1 VRGPSVFRIVP
12 PTGTLSFAEL
22 ESQFALRR
30 RIEAIDRAE
39 IAECYSALRR
49 QYSEQSRRAQLQ
61 FADPRIKQPGGA
73 TLFHLAVESAKASR
87 LVYTALREAESAL
100 LRSADASIV
109 SPEVVER
116 AIDWNRRQLD
126 RLEAQ
131 LRLLDHVDGV
141 MLPLRKLLR
150 QLESSRHVSVLGWRS
165 IARHLFSQAGRR
177 ADATCLPVPGFSLRA
192 YLSLAGHGPCGDAF
206 GRGIEAVLALSPV
219 LANRDDDSTQTDLL
233 LLAALCQDCGLLLS
247 GRHGKRGLWRDADNG
262 DDFASHSSIGAGL
275 VAGITELAAE
285 LPSLVAEHHRRFIEF
300 ERLPEPATTSQ
311 KTASRLLAT
320 TVRFLELVEE
330 SPLSPTDRVPQPQ
343 AALYPAALR
352 LNHETNRGEW
362 DPKIVSQI
370 LSAIGFRLEYEPAD
384 VADDELRRDR
394 MANGNRRLDSAD
406 QSVPDPNFLFA
417 QEAREGRHV
426 RTTGQ

>member
-30 RIEAIDRAE
+30 RIEPADRSE

-61 FADPRIKQPGGA
+61 FAEPRIKQAGGA
-73 TLFHLAVESAKASR
+73 ALFHLAVESAKASR
-87 LVYTALREAESAL
+87 LVYTALREAEPAL
-100 LRSADASIV
+100 WRSADASIV

-116 AIDWNRRQLD
+116 GIDWNRRQLD

-141 MLPLRKLLR
+141 MLPLRKLFG
-150 QLESSRHVSVLGWRS
+150 QLESSRHVSALGWRS

-177 ADATCLPVPGFSLRA
+177 ADATCLPVPGFSLRT

-206 GRGIEAVLALSPV
+206 GRGIETVLALAPV
-219 LANRDDDSTQTDLL
+219 LADRNDDSTQTDLL
-233 LLAALCQDCGLLLS
+233 SLAALCQDCGLLLL
-247 GRHGKRGLWRDADNG
+247 GRHGKRGQWRDADN
-262 DDFASHSSIGAGL
+262 DSDVASHSSIGAGL

-300 ERLPEPATTSQ
+300 GRLPDAATTSQ
-311 KTASRLLAT
+311 KTGSRLLAT

-330 SPLSPTDRVPQPQ
+330 SPLSPTDGVPQPQ

-370 LSAIGFRLEYEPAD
+370 LSAIGFQLEFEPAD
-384 VADDELRRDR
+384 VADEELRRDR
-394 MANGNRRLDSAD
+394 TANGNRRLDSAD

-417 QEAREGRHV
+417 QEVREGRHV
-426 RTTGQ
+426 RTTGR

>member
-1 VRGPSVFRIVP
+1 VRDASVFRIVR

-30 RIEAIDRAE
+30 RIEAVDRSD
-39 IAECYSALRR
+39 IVECYSALRR
-49 QYSEQSRRAQLQ
+49 QYSEQSRRAQMQ

-73 TLFHLAVESAKASR
+73 TLFHLAVESAQASR
-87 LVYTALREAESAL
+87 LIYTALREAESAL
-100 LRSADASIV
+100 LRNADASIV
-109 SPEVVER
+109 SPDVVER

-126 RLEAQ
+126 HLEAQ

-141 MLPLRKLLR
+141 MLPLRKLFG
-150 QLESSRHVSVLGWRS
+150 QLESSRHVSALGWRS

-206 GRGIEAVLALSPV
+206 GRGIETVLALSPV

-233 LLAALCQDCGLLLS
+233 LLAALCQDCGLLLL
-247 GRHGKRGLWRDADNG
+247 GRQGKRGQWRDADNG
-262 DDFASHSSIGAGL
+262 ADFASHSSIGAGL
-275 VAGITELAAE
+275 VGGITEFAAA

-300 ERLPEPATTSQ
+300 GRLPELATTSQ

-330 SPLSPTDRVPQPQ
+330 SPLSPIDRVPQPQ
-343 AALYPAALR
+343 AALYPAAMR

-362 DPKIVSQI
+362 DAKIVSQI
-370 LSAIGFRLEYEPAD
+370 LSAIGIRLEFEPAD

-394 MANGNRRLDSAD
+394 MANGNRRLDPAD

-426 RTTGQ
+426 RTTGR